1 MCVESVISYIIF
13 YPCRT
18 ILKLEFWPYTEYSS
32 EQFVSK
38 PPETAAQN
46 FLKTVVNLDTTGRC
60 AVLCDSIIIQD
71 L

>member
-32 EQFVSK
+32 EQQTS
-38 PPETAAQN
+38 PETAAHN

-60 AVLCDSIIIQD
+60 AVLCDSIIFQD

>member
-18 ILKLEFWPYTEYSS
+18 ILKLEFWPYTEYSKQTS
-32 EQFVSK
+32 
-38 PPETAAQN
+38 PETAAQN

>member
-32 EQFVSK
+32 EQQTS
-38 PPETAAQN
+38 PETAAQN
-46 FLKTVVNLDTTGRC
+46 FLKTVVNLDTTGR
-60 AVLCDSIIIQD
+60 
-71 L
+71 